1 MSKNQ
6 KTIALQD
13 EKTVQSVFEIY
24 AMSRIAKGLTEKT
37 VTTYKQQFHAISKH
51 LNTDKPIDQIK
62 KSDIDMMI
70 LKMRQANLSPVSI
83 QTYTRCLRAFF
94 NWCREEEYSTLS
106 IKLYKA
112 EEAVKEAYTD
122 TELGLLLKKPDKKK
136 CTFAEYRDWT
146 IINFLINSGCRASTI
161 RGILIKDLDLDNR
174 LVYYRHNKGKK
185 VQTIPLCNAMVSIL
199 KDYILIRKGKPDDF
213 LFCNDTG
220 EELTENA
227 LRKTIEK
234 YNRSR
239 GVSKTSIHLFRHT
252 FAKKYLLDC
261 GGDAFTLQKLLGHS
275 TLEMTKHYC
284 NLYNADIQNKFES
297 MCPLNT
303 IRSVSKSKIKM
314 N

>member
-1 MSKNQ
+1 MSKKQ
-6 KTIALQD
+6 KMIEMQD
-13 EKTVQSVFEIY
+13 AKTVETVFELY
-24 AMSRIAKGLTEKT
+24 VMSRIASGLAPKT
-37 VTTYKQQFHAISKH
+37 IMTYRQQFHAISKH

-62 KSDIDMMI
+62 KSDIDIMI

-94 NWCREEEYSTLS
+94 NWCIEEEYTTLS

-112 EEAVKEAYTD
+112 EEAVKDTYTD
-122 TELGLLLKKPDKKK
+122 AELGLLLKKPDKKK
-136 CTFAEYRDWT
+136 CTFAEFRDWT
-146 IINFLINSGCRASTI
+146 IINFLINSGCRASTV
-161 RGILIKDLDLDNR
+161 RGVLVKDLDLDNN
-174 LVYYRHNKGKK
+174 LVYYRHNKNKK
-185 VQTIPLCNAMVSIL
+185 VQTIPLCNAMVSIFKEYL
-199 KDYILIRKGKPDDF
+199 PIRKGAADNF
-213 LFCNDTG
+213 LFCNDSG

-234 YNRSR
+234 YNCER
-239 GVSKTSIHLFRHT
+239 GVNKTSIHLFRHT

-297 MCPLNT
+297 ICPLNT
-303 IRSVSKSKIKM
+303 IRLVSKRKIKM

>member
-6 KTIALQD
+6 KML
-13 EKTVQSVFEIY
+13 EKHDSETVEAVFEIY
-24 AMSRIAKGLTEKT
+24 VMSRIASGLAPKT
-37 VTTYKQQFHAISKH
+37 IMTYRQQFHAISKH

-62 KSDIDMMI
+62 KSDIDVMI
-70 LKMRQANLSPVSI
+70 LRMRQAKLSPVSI

-106 IKLYKA
+106 IRLYKA

-122 TELGLLLKKPDKKK
+122 TELGLLLKRPDKKK
-136 CTFAEYRDWT
+136 CTFAEFRDWT
-146 IINFLINSGCRASTI
+146 IINFLINSGCRASTV
-161 RGILIKDLDLDNR
+161 RGILIKDLDLDNH
-174 LVYYRHNKGKK
+174 LVYYRHNKNKK
-185 VQTIPLCNAMVSIL
+185 VQTIPLCNAMVAIL
-199 KDYILIRKGKPDDF
+199 KEYLPVRKGEDIDF
-213 LFCNDTG
+213 LFCNDSG

-284 NLYNADIQNKFES
+284 NLYNADIQNKFEK

-303 IRSVSKSKIKM
+303 IRSVNKSKIKM